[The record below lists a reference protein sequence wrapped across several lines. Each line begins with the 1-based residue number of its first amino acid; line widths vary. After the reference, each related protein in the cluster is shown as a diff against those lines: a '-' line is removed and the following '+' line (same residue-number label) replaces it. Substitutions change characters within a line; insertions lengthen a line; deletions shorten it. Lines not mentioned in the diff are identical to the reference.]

1 MNLFEFVRYIISGLI
16 VGIFF
21 IIFNYIFVYLLHFD
35 LPISVTFSYI
45 LTTPISFIL
54 QRNFTF
60 RNLDEPLTQI
70 IRFLIVVISLLIISK
85 LINQI
90 LSELMSVNSIIIF
103 YWFVTSIVNFLVY
116 KFYVFRKHTQN

>member
-1 MNLFEFVRYIISGLI
+1 MNLFEFIRYIISGLI

-21 IIFNYIFVYLLHFD
+21 IVFNYIFIYLLHFD

-60 RNLDEPLTQI
+60 RI
-70 IRFLIVVISLLIISK
+70 
-85 LINQI
+85 
-90 LSELMSVNSIIIF
+90 
-103 YWFVTSIVNFLVY
+103 
-116 KFYVFRKHTQN
+116 

>member
-1 MNLFEFVRYIISGLI
+1 MNLFEFIRYIISGLI

-21 IIFNYIFVYLLHFD
+21 IVFNYIFIYLLHFD

-116 KFYVFRKHTQN
+116 KFYVFRKHTQS